1 MEYPI
6 DTTEKT
12 GYLNQ
17 EFRLFYLKDQKQQDF
32 TYHYHDFY
40 KVIIFLSGKATY
52 QIEGKS

>member
-1 MEYPI
+1 MESPI

-12 GYLNQ
+12 GYLDR

-40 KVIIFLSGKATY
+40 KVIIF
-52 QIEGKS
+52 